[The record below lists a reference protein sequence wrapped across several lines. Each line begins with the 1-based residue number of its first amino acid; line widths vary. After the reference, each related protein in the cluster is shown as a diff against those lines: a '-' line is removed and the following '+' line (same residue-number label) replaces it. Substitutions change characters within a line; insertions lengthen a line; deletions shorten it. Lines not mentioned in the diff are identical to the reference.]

1 MHKEKLPFDPQYIQN
16 NYCEIRE
23 PQIDYMKQLTVNALE
38 KINIKKFHWYSDKRI
53 YSIKFEDF
61 NGTMN
66 DGFELVFEADKEKDI
81 PQFQK
86 VVKVRIRHTKKLT
99 KDS

>member
-1 MHKEKLPFDPQYIQN
+1 
-16 NYCEIRE
+16 
-23 PQIDYMKQLTVNALE
+23 MKQLTANALE
-38 KINIKKFHWYSDKRI
+38 KISIKKFHWYSDKRI

-81 PQFQK
+81 P
-86 VVKVRIRHTKKLT
+86 
-99 KDS
+99 